1 MRTIHILRKKL
12 CFVGLL
18 MLLFI
23 FTSCGFNGPS
33 KIVEKFLNNVKGRK
47 ILEISDYLKDN
58 EYSESFNNFM
68 GSIMN
73 SENLES
79 EFVKLNGVML
89 DKVSSFTYEIIDNSS
104 EDGNATVS
112 VKFKYFN
119 LFDAYKGALSEFLT
133 KSLDFDNLDE
143 LYSSDYIIDLLIK
156 YINNLSMEEKV
167 LDINLVNDSGWKI
180 VMNTE
185 ILELL
190 TANSIK
196 LVSSVKENIPVR

>member
-1 MRTIHILRKKL
+1 
-12 CFVGLL
+12 

-23 FTSCGFNGPS
+23 FTSCGFNGPN

-47 ILEISDYLKDN
+47 ILEIGEYLVNN
-58 EYSESFNNFM
+58 EYSESFNKFM

-89 DKVSSFTYEIIDNSS
+89 DKVSNFTYEIIDNSS
-104 EDGNATVS
+104 EDKNATVS

-156 YINNLSMEEKV
+156 YINNLSTEEKI
-167 LDINLVNDSGWKI
+167 LNINLVNDNGWKI

-196 LVSSVKENIPVR
+196 LVNSVKENIPVK